1 MALTFRVMSA
11 QCPTIRTG
19 TTSPLEVTATP
30 SQVQPAIVQETI
42 QAVRTITEQATPSIL
57 VHVEGSIITTATGIR
72 PTYPNATCGDYE
84 NFRSSNH

>member
-1 MALTFRVMSA
+1 MYARR
-11 QCPTIRTG
+11 PTARTG
-19 TTSPLEVTATP
+19 TTSQLRATATP
-30 SQVQPAIVQETI
+30 SQARQAIVQETI

-84 NFRSSNH
+84 KFRSSNH